1 MSRYSLSAVGQDQT
15 GIVAAVTGALAD
27 RGCNLQDSTMAR
39 LQGQFAILLIV
50 DAPDHV
56 DADSL
61 DAALRPVAEHFALVV
76 TVRPLRE
83 TAPVGTAS
91 GRPNLPGGDSATES
105 SNAGRSSLSGAGGGE
120 REDDRASVSWTI
132 AVHGADRAGI
142 VHGITAAL
150 AAGGGSIV
158 DLATHLVGTATAPVY
173 TLVIRA
179 VVPAESADSTADAMV
194 AEADRLGVR
203 CTIHPDDP
211 DVL

>member
-1 MSRYSLSAVGQDQT
+1 
-15 GIVAAVTGALAD
+15 
-27 RGCNLQDSTMAR
+27 MAR
-39 LQGQFAILLIV
+39 LQGQFAMLLIV
-50 DAPDHV
+50 DAPGHV
-56 DADSL
+56 VADSL
-61 DAALRPVAEHFALVV
+61 DAALRPVAEQFELVV
-76 TVRPLRE
+76 TVRPLHE
-83 TAPVGTAS
+83 TVSVGPAPGP
-91 GRPNLPGGDSATES
+91 RNPPGDDSATES
-105 SNAGRSSLSGAGGGE
+105 RNAEHSSISGAGGGE
-120 REDDRASVSWTI
+120 REEDGASVSWTI

-158 DLATHLVGTATAPVY
+158 DLATHLVGTSTAPVY

-179 VVPAESADSTADAMV
+179 AVPAESADSTAEAMV